1 MIVESYEDVVIL
13 TGALR
18 SNYWETIHTAVSLIL
33 RRHPEGVIIDC
44 SHITECTPEGA
55 ETFHDAMDFINA
67 NEGRVIVA
75 AVPEAVLDVLKS
87 VPEVRSQLPI
97 AATIEEARSSLNL
110 TVETS
115 PKKKKRDSEGMRK
128 IIVCLSGGSGD
139 INLISTAI
147 SLANDG
153 GIATILVYP
162 ILMPRELPLQ
172 SPMPAE
178 EAAASAAFSK
188 ATIYFEESEI
198 PVSARVERARDIPS
212 AIEMILEEV
221 PATTVVIGLPDE
233 EATPDASSKLVK
245 AVLAKI
251 PIQVVFTRGRTT

>member
-44 SHITECTPEGA
+44 SNITECTAEGA
-55 ETFHDAMDFINA
+55 ETFHDVMDFINA
-67 NEGRVIVA
+67 NETRVIVA
-75 AVPEAVLDVLKS
+75 AVPDAVMEVLKS

-97 AATIEEARSSLNL
+97 AATIEQARSSLNL
-110 TVETS
+110 TLEPVN
-115 PKKKKRDSEGMRK
+115 KKRKREVAGMRK
-128 IIVCLSGGSGD
+128 ILVLLSGNASD
-139 INLISTAI
+139 SNVVHTAI

-153 GIATILVYP
+153 GIETILVFP

-172 SPMPAE
+172 SPVPVD
-178 EAAASAAFSK
+178 EAAASAAFAK
-188 ATIYFEESEI
+188 ATMYFKESEI
-198 PVSARVERARDIPS
+198 PVSMRVERARDIPS
-212 AIEMILEEV
+212 AIEMVLEEV
-221 PATTVVIGLPDE
+221 PATTVVIGLPEDE
-233 EATPDASSKLVK
+233 TTPDACSKLVK
-245 AVLAKI
+245 GVLGKI